1 MKNPLLQQAKEAKLE
16 ESEKE
21 IRIVEDVNSCVLI
34 HVYAAIWKKK
44 KKSQMIYLQV
54 KNLFDSELI

>member
-1 MKNPLLQQAKEAKLE
+1 MKNPLLQQAKEAKLK

-21 IRIVEDVNSCVLI
+21 IRIVEDVNSCLLI

-44 KKSQMIYLQV
+44 KKKVSNDIP
-54 KNLFDSELI
+54 